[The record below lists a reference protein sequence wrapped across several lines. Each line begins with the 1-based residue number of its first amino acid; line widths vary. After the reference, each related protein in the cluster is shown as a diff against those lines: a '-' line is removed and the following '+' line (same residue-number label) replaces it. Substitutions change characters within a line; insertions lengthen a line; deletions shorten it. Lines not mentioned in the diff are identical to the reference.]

1 MAFKM
6 KNPSLAKLAKNVSKG
21 SATMFNAKLKKAS
34 AEGKL
39 SGKFKEAVDNSPMPK
54 KGERGMLKSKDRK
67 GNVEYH
73 QGYTFKEAFADARK
87 EGVKTFTHDG
97 KKYNTKLAS
106 DKASKLVGK
115 AAGKA
120 ASKTAGKNVGK
131 ALTKAAK
138 KSKFKSSEEVY
149 KFNADA
155 LKNTLSP
162 DFKGSPKA
170 TENTKKIMKR
180 YNLKEIPDQVDFAK
194 LEAEYKK
201 RKKNVKV
208 KTLPEVE
215 VAATKMKKPA
225 TKMKKKT
232 IATKKEQPPRP
243 KKGERGMLKSKDRK
257 GNVEYHQGYT
267 FKEAFADARKEGVKT
282 FKHGGKK
289 YNTKLAKS
297 GKTEG
302 ISALDKLPRTESISA
317 LDKLA
322 KIAGKAAS
330 KTAGKNVGKALTK
343 AAKKSKTKKTSQEDF
358 KPAFEGGDYSKADLA
373 KMTPKQRKKIEE
385 GQQ

>member
-87 EGVKTFTHDG
+87 EGVKTFTH
-97 KKYNTKLAS
+97 
-106 DKASKLVGK
+106 
-115 AAGKA
+115 
-120 ASKTAGKNVGK
+120 
-131 ALTKAAK
+131 
-138 KSKFKSSEEVY
+138 
-149 KFNADA
+149 
-155 LKNTLSP
+155 
-162 DFKGSPKA
+162 
-170 TENTKKIMKR
+170 
-180 YNLKEIPDQVDFAK
+180 
-194 LEAEYKK
+194 
-201 RKKNVKV
+201 
-208 KTLPEVE
+208 
-215 VAATKMKKPA
+215 
-225 TKMKKKT
+225 
-232 IATKKEQPPRP
+232 
-243 KKGERGMLKSKDRK
+243 
-257 GNVEYHQGYT
+257 
-267 FKEAFADARKEGVKT
+267 
-282 FKHGGKK
+282 GGKK

-302 ISALDKLPRTESISA
+302 SKGALDKLS
-317 LDKLA
+317 

-330 KTAGKNVGKALTK
+330 KTAGKTVGKALTK

>member
-87 EGVKTFTHDG
+87 EGVKTFTH
-97 KKYNTKLAS
+97 
-106 DKASKLVGK
+106 
-115 AAGKA
+115 
-120 ASKTAGKNVGK
+120 
-131 ALTKAAK
+131 
-138 KSKFKSSEEVY
+138 
-149 KFNADA
+149 
-155 LKNTLSP
+155 
-162 DFKGSPKA
+162 
-170 TENTKKIMKR
+170 
-180 YNLKEIPDQVDFAK
+180 
-194 LEAEYKK
+194 
-201 RKKNVKV
+201 
-208 KTLPEVE
+208 
-215 VAATKMKKPA
+215 
-225 TKMKKKT
+225 
-232 IATKKEQPPRP
+232 
-243 KKGERGMLKSKDRK
+243 
-257 GNVEYHQGYT
+257 
-267 FKEAFADARKEGVKT
+267 
-282 FKHGGKK
+282 GGKK

-302 ISALDKLPRTESISA
+302 ISALDKLNKLPRTEGMKGP

-385 GQQ
+385 GQE

>member
-6 KNPSLAKLAKNVSKG
+6 KNPSLAKLVKSMSKR

-97 KKYNTKLAS
+97 KKYNTKLAGG
-106 DKASKLVGK
+106 KASMKAAGK

-120 ASKTAGKNVGK
+120 L
-131 ALTKAAK
+131 ALA
-138 KSKFKSSEEVY
+138 
-149 KFNADA
+149 
-155 LKNTLSP
+155 P
-162 DFKGSPKA
+162 
-170 TENTKKIMKR
+170 
-180 YNLKEIPDQVDFAK
+180 
-194 LEAEYKK
+194 
-201 RKKNVKV
+201 
-208 KTLPEVE
+208 
-215 VAATKMKKPA
+215 
-225 TKMKKKT
+225 
-232 IATKKEQPPRP
+232 
-243 KKGERGMLKSKDRK
+243 
-257 GNVEYHQGYT
+257 
-267 FKEAFADARKEGVKT
+267 
-282 FKHGGKK
+282 
-289 YNTKLAKS
+289 
-297 GKTEG
+297 
-302 ISALDKLPRTESISA
+302 
-317 LDKLA
+317 
-322 KIAGKAAS
+322 
-330 KTAGKNVGKALTK
+330 
-343 AAKKSKTKKTSQEDF
+343 KKSKTKKSSQEDF

>member
-6 KNPSLAKLAKNVSKG
+6 KNPSLAKLAKNMGQRNPV
-21 SATMFNAKLKKAS
+21 TFNAKLKKAS

-54 KGERGMLKSKDRK
+54 KGE
-67 GNVEYH
+67 
-73 QGYTFKEAFADARK
+73 
-87 EGVKTFTHDG
+87 
-97 KKYNTKLAS
+97 
-106 DKASKLVGK
+106 
-115 AAGKA
+115 
-120 ASKTAGKNVGK
+120 
-131 ALTKAAK
+131 

-215 VAATKMKKPA
+215 VTATKMKKPA

-302 ISALDKLPRTESISA
+302 ISALDKLNKLPRTEGMKGP

-385 GQQ
+385 GQE

>member
-6 KNPSLAKLAKNVSKG
+6 KNPSLAKLAKNMGQRNPV
-21 SATMFNAKLKKAS
+21 TFNAKLKKAS

-54 KGERGMLKSKDRK
+54 KGE
-67 GNVEYH
+67 
-73 QGYTFKEAFADARK
+73 
-87 EGVKTFTHDG
+87 
-97 KKYNTKLAS
+97 
-106 DKASKLVGK
+106 
-115 AAGKA
+115 
-120 ASKTAGKNVGK
+120 
-131 ALTKAAK
+131 

-180 YNLKEIPDQVDFAK
+180 YNLKEIPNQVDFKK
-194 LEAEYKK
+194 LEADYQK

-232 IATKKEQPPRP
+232 IAT

-282 FKHGGKK
+282 FTHGGKK

-302 ISALDKLPRTESISA
+302 ISAFDKLPRTEGISA

-322 KIAGKAAS
+322 KIAGKTAS
-330 KTAGKNVGKALTK
+330 KTAGKTVGKALTK

>member
-1 MAFKM
+1 MAFKL
-6 KNPSLAKLAKNVSKG
+6 KNPSLAKLAKNMG
-21 SATMFNAKLKKAS
+21 QRTPATFNAKLKKAS

-54 KGERGMLKSKDRK
+54 KGERR
-67 GNVEYH
+67 N
-73 QGYTFKEAFADARK
+73 
-87 EGVKTFTHDG
+87 
-97 KKYNTKLAS
+97 
-106 DKASKLVGK
+106 
-115 AAGKA
+115 
-120 ASKTAGKNVGK
+120 
-131 ALTKAAK
+131 
-138 KSKFKSSEEVY
+138 
-149 KFNADA
+149 
-155 LKNTLSP
+155 
-162 DFKGSPKA
+162 
-170 TENTKKIMKR
+170 
-180 YNLKEIPDQVDFAK
+180 
-194 LEAEYKK
+194 
-201 RKKNVKV
+201 
-208 KTLPEVE
+208 
-215 VAATKMKKPA
+215 
-225 TKMKKKT
+225 
-232 IATKKEQPPRP
+232 
-243 KKGERGMLKSKDRK
+243 MLKSKDRK

-302 ISALDKLPRTESISA
+302 MKGPLDKLPRTEGNKGA

-322 KIAGKAAS
+322 KIAGKGAS

-343 AAKKSKTKKTSQEDF
+343 AAKKSKTKKASQENF

>member
-1 MAFKM
+1 M
-6 KNPSLAKLAKNVSKG
+6 KNPSLAKLVKSMSKR

-54 KGERGMLKSKDRK
+54 KGEKSR
-67 GNVEYH
+67 
-73 QGYTFKEAFADARK
+73 
-87 EGVKTFTHDG
+87 
-97 KKYNTKLAS
+97 
-106 DKASKLVGK
+106 
-115 AAGKA
+115 
-120 ASKTAGKNVGK
+120 
-131 ALTKAAK
+131 
-138 KSKFKSSEEVY
+138 FKSSEEAER
-149 KFNADA
+149 FNADA

-170 TENTKKIMKR
+170 TENTKKFMKK
-180 YNLKEIPDQVDFAK
+180 YNLTEIPDRVDFAK
-194 LEAEYKK
+194 LEADRKK
-201 RKKNVKV
+201 RKESVRV

-215 VAATKMKKPA
+215 VTATKMKKPATKMKKPA

-232 IATKKEQPPRP
+232 IAT

-282 FKHGGKK
+282 FKHDGKK
-289 YNTKLAKS
+289 YNTKLAG
-297 GKTEG
+297 GKA
-302 ISALDKLPRTESISA
+302 SMKA
-317 LDKLA
+317 
-322 KIAGKAAS
+322 AGKAA
-330 KTAGKNVGKALTK
+330 GKAL
-343 AAKKSKTKKTSQEDF
+343 ALAPKKSKTKKSSQEDF

>member
-97 KKYNTKLAS
+97 KKYNTKLAGG
-106 DKASKLVGK
+106 KASMKAAGK

-120 ASKTAGKNVGK
+120 L
-131 ALTKAAK
+131 AL
-138 KSKFKSSEEVY
+138 
-149 KFNADA
+149 
-155 LKNTLSP
+155 
-162 DFKGSPKA
+162 A
-170 TENTKKIMKR
+170 T
-180 YNLKEIPDQVDFAK
+180 
-194 LEAEYKK
+194 
-201 RKKNVKV
+201 
-208 KTLPEVE
+208 
-215 VAATKMKKPA
+215 
-225 TKMKKKT
+225 
-232 IATKKEQPPRP
+232 
-243 KKGERGMLKSKDRK
+243 
-257 GNVEYHQGYT
+257 
-267 FKEAFADARKEGVKT
+267 
-282 FKHGGKK
+282 
-289 YNTKLAKS
+289 
-297 GKTEG
+297 
-302 ISALDKLPRTESISA
+302 
-317 LDKLA
+317 
-322 KIAGKAAS
+322 
-330 KTAGKNVGKALTK
+330 
-343 AAKKSKTKKTSQEDF
+343 KKSKTKKASQEDF

>member
-120 ASKTAGKNVGK
+120 AGKTVGK
-131 ALTKAAK
+131 
-138 KSKFKSSEEVY
+138 V
-149 KFNADA
+149 
-155 LKNTLSP
+155 
-162 DFKGSPKA
+162 
-170 TENTKKIMKR
+170 
-180 YNLKEIPDQVDFAK
+180 
-194 LEAEYKK
+194 
-201 RKKNVKV
+201 
-208 KTLPEVE
+208 
-215 VAATKMKKPA
+215 
-225 TKMKKKT
+225 
-232 IATKKEQPPRP
+232 
-243 KKGERGMLKSKDRK
+243 
-257 GNVEYHQGYT
+257 
-267 FKEAFADARKEGVKT
+267 
-282 FKHGGKK
+282 
-289 YNTKLAKS
+289 
-297 GKTEG
+297 
-302 ISALDKLPRTESISA
+302 
-317 LDKLA
+317 
-322 KIAGKAAS
+322 
-330 KTAGKNVGKALTK
+330 AGKNVGKALTK

>member
-6 KNPSLAKLAKNVSKG
+6 KNPSLAKLAKNMGQRNPV
-21 SATMFNAKLKKAS
+21 TFNAKLKKAS

-54 KGERGMLKSKDRK
+54 KGE
-67 GNVEYH
+67 
-73 QGYTFKEAFADARK
+73 
-87 EGVKTFTHDG
+87 
-97 KKYNTKLAS
+97 
-106 DKASKLVGK
+106 
-115 AAGKA
+115 
-120 ASKTAGKNVGK
+120 
-131 ALTKAAK
+131 

-180 YNLKEIPDQVDFAK
+180 YNLTEIPDQVDFKK
-194 LEAEYKK
+194 LEADYQK

-232 IATKKEQPPRP
+232 IATKK
-243 KKGERGMLKSKDRK
+243 GGRGMLKSKDRK

-267 FKEAFADARKEGVKT
+267 FKEAFADARKEGLKT
-282 FKHGGKK
+282 FTHGGKK

-297 GKTEG
+297 G
-302 ISALDKLPRTESISA
+302 
-317 LDKLA
+317 
-322 KIAGKAAS
+322 
-330 KTAGKNVGKALTK
+330 
-343 AAKKSKTKKTSQEDF
+343 KTSQEDF

>member
-54 KGERGMLKSKDRK
+54 KGE
-67 GNVEYH
+67 
-73 QGYTFKEAFADARK
+73 
-87 EGVKTFTHDG
+87 
-97 KKYNTKLAS
+97 
-106 DKASKLVGK
+106 
-115 AAGKA
+115 
-120 ASKTAGKNVGK
+120 
-131 ALTKAAK
+131 

-215 VAATKMKKPA
+215 VTATKMKKPA

-232 IATKKEQPPRP
+232 IATKKEQPPRS
-243 KKGERGMLKSKDRK
+243 KKSERGMLKSKDRK

-282 FKHGGKK
+282 FTHDGKK
-289 YNTKLAKS
+289 YNTKLASDKAS
-297 GKTEG
+297 KLVGK
-302 ISALDKLPRTESISA
+302 A
-317 LDKLA
+317 
-322 KIAGKAAS
+322 AGKAAG
-330 KTAGKNVGKALTK
+330 KTVGKVAGKNVGKALTK

>member
-54 KGERGMLKSKDRK
+54 KEQPPRPKKGERAMLKSKDRK

-97 KKYNTKLAS
+97 KKYNTKLAGG
-106 DKASKLVGK
+106 KASMKAAGK

-120 ASKTAGKNVGK
+120 L
-131 ALTKAAK
+131 AL
-138 KSKFKSSEEVY
+138 
-149 KFNADA
+149 
-155 LKNTLSP
+155 
-162 DFKGSPKA
+162 
-170 TENTKKIMKR
+170 
-180 YNLKEIPDQVDFAK
+180 
-194 LEAEYKK
+194 
-201 RKKNVKV
+201 
-208 KTLPEVE
+208 
-215 VAATKMKKPA
+215 
-225 TKMKKKT
+225 
-232 IATKKEQPPRP
+232 
-243 KKGERGMLKSKDRK
+243 
-257 GNVEYHQGYT
+257 
-267 FKEAFADARKEGVKT
+267 
-282 FKHGGKK
+282 
-289 YNTKLAKS
+289 
-297 GKTEG
+297 
-302 ISALDKLPRTESISA
+302 
-317 LDKLA
+317 
-322 KIAGKAAS
+322 
-330 KTAGKNVGKALTK
+330 
-343 AAKKSKTKKTSQEDF
+343 AAKKSKTKKSSQEDF

>member
-6 KNPSLAKLAKNVSKG
+6 KNPSLAKLAKNMGQRNPV
-21 SATMFNAKLKKAS
+21 TFNAKLKKAS

-97 KKYNTKLAS
+97 KKYNTKLAGGNIRTKA
-106 DKASKLVGK
+106 KASMKAAGK

-120 ASKTAGKNVGK
+120 VGK
-131 ALTKAAK
+131 A
-138 KSKFKSSEEVY
+138 
-149 KFNADA
+149 
-155 LKNTLSP
+155 
-162 DFKGSPKA
+162 
-170 TENTKKIMKR
+170 
-180 YNLKEIPDQVDFAK
+180 
-194 LEAEYKK
+194 
-201 RKKNVKV
+201 
-208 KTLPEVE
+208 
-215 VAATKMKKPA
+215 
-225 TKMKKKT
+225 
-232 IATKKEQPPRP
+232 
-243 KKGERGMLKSKDRK
+243 
-257 GNVEYHQGYT
+257 
-267 FKEAFADARKEGVKT
+267 
-282 FKHGGKK
+282 
-289 YNTKLAKS
+289 
-297 GKTEG
+297 
-302 ISALDKLPRTESISA
+302 
-317 LDKLA
+317 
-322 KIAGKAAS
+322 
-330 KTAGKNVGKALTK
+330 AGKNVGKALTK

>member
-87 EGVKTFTHDG
+87 EGVKTF
-97 KKYNTKLAS
+97 
-106 DKASKLVGK
+106 
-115 AAGKA
+115 
-120 ASKTAGKNVGK
+120 
-131 ALTKAAK
+131 
-138 KSKFKSSEEVY
+138 
-149 KFNADA
+149 
-155 LKNTLSP
+155 
-162 DFKGSPKA
+162 
-170 TENTKKIMKR
+170 
-180 YNLKEIPDQVDFAK
+180 
-194 LEAEYKK
+194 
-201 RKKNVKV
+201 
-208 KTLPEVE
+208 
-215 VAATKMKKPA
+215 
-225 TKMKKKT
+225 
-232 IATKKEQPPRP
+232 
-243 KKGERGMLKSKDRK
+243 
-257 GNVEYHQGYT
+257 
-267 FKEAFADARKEGVKT
+267 
-282 FKHGGKK
+282 KHGGKK

-302 ISALDKLPRTESISA
+302 ISA

-385 GQQ
+385 GQE